1 MNSTNMTPGPLA
13 GIRVLDLTRALS
25 GPFATMILG
34 DLGADVIKVEDIWHG
49 DDTRRWGPPF
59 QGDDAAYFL
68 SVNRNKRGLSVNM
81 KTPEG
86 REIIQKLARASDI
99 LMENFRPG
107 TAARLGLG
115 YDELSQSNP
124 KLIYASISGYGQT
137 GPSAGLPGYDAVA
150 QAVSGMMSVT
160 GEAEGEPV
168 RSGTSLADVGA
179 GMWALI
185 GILSALHARAASG
198 RGQLIDISLLDG
210 QVAWLT
216 YVAGRYFAT
225 GVTPGRYG
233 SAHES
238 LAPYQVFPTADD
250 PLMVAVGSDGLW
262 RRFTAATG
270 LDDLT
275 DDPRYATNPDRVR
288 HRDTL
293 IPRITK
299 ALAARGCAEWTD
311 RLGAAGVPAGPVN
324 TVPAALEQPQVAARE
339 MVVALEHPVAGMLK
353 MLGTP
358 LKLSAQPA
366 SIRRPPPTLGQHTDE
381 ILAEAGYPAG
391 RIAELRQAGV
401 IKLQKATPLQKATL
415 LQKATER
422 EQVPDAGVDLDP
434 ARHPHPGDV
443 GRGRGQRDH
452 VVAARG
458 QPDVGRRLVRRGLL
472 DRLGAGVG
480 DPGHERHAQVGD
492 VAAERPVAE
501 EVGPVLLRHF
511 AQSVGEG
518 LQRLAALLGCG
529 HARLALVSIGRY
541 RSAGG

>member
-1 MNSTNMTPGPLA
+1 METGPLA
-13 GIRVLDLTRALS
+13 GVRVLDLTRALS

-34 DLGADVIKVEDIWHG
+34 DLGADVIKVEDVWHG

-68 SVNRNKRGLSVNM
+68 SINRSKRGLSVNL

-86 REIIQKLARASDI
+86 RQIVQQLARSSDI
-99 LMENFRPG
+99 VMENFRPG

-115 YDELSQSNP
+115 YEELSGQNP
-124 KLIYASISGYGQT
+124 ALIYASISGYGQT

-150 QAVSGMMSVT
+150 QALSGMMSVT

-185 GILSALHARAASG
+185 GILAALHARQASG
-198 RGQLIDISLLDG
+198 RGQQIDISLLDG

-216 YVAGRYFAT
+216 YVAGKYFAT

-288 HRDTL
+288 NRDTL
-293 IPRITK
+293 IPRITG
-299 ALAARGCAEWTD
+299 ALAARGCAEWTA
-311 RLGAAGVPAGPVN
+311 RLSAAGVPAGPVN
-324 TVPAALEQPQVAARE
+324 TVPAALGQPQIAARE
-339 MVVALEHPVAGMLK
+339 MVVELEHPVAGLLR

-366 SIRRPPPTLGQHTDE
+366 SIHRPPPVLGQHTDE
-381 ILAEAGYPAG
+381 ILAEAGYPVD
-391 RIAELRQAGV
+391 RIAELRAAGV
-401 IKLQKATPLQKATL
+401 IRLRRRRLQKTAP

-422 EQVPDAGVDLDP
+422 QQVPDAGLDLDP

-443 GRGRGQRDH
+443 GRSGGQRDH
-452 VVAARG
+452 VVAVRG
-458 QPDVGRRLVRRGLL
+458 QPNIGRRLVRRSLL
-472 DRLGAGVG
+472 DRLGARVG
-480 DPGHERHAQVGD
+480 DRGHERQAQVGD
-492 VAAERPVAE
+492 VAAERAVAE
-501 EVGPVLLRHF
+501 KARPVVRVHL
-511 AQSVGEG
+511 AQSAGKG
-518 LQRLAALLGCG
+518 LQRLAALLGSG
-529 HARLALVSIGRY
+529 HCTP
-541 RSAGG
+541 RSCQHRTVAFQPEGTAHD

>member
-1 MNSTNMTPGPLA
+1 MEPSKGPGPLA
-13 GIRVLDLTRALS
+13 GIKVLDLTRALS
-25 GPFATMILG
+25 GPFATMVLG
-34 DLGADVIKVEDIWHG
+34 DLGADVIKVEDVWHG

-68 SVNRNKRGLSVNM
+68 SINRNKRGLSVNM
-81 KTPEG
+81 KAPEG
-86 REIIQKLARASDI
+86 REIVQKLASASDI

-115 YDELSQSNP
+115 YEDLSQQHP
-124 KLIYASISGYGQT
+124 GLIYASISGYGQT

-160 GEAEGEPV
+160 GEADGEPV

-185 GILSALHARAASG
+185 GILAALHAREATG

-216 YVAGRYFAT
+216 YVAGKYFAT

-262 RRFTAATG
+262 RRFTQATG
-270 LDDLT
+270 LEELT

-293 IPRITK
+293 IPRITAK
-299 ALAARGCAEWTD
+299 LAARGCAEWTD
-311 RLGAAGVPAGPVN
+311 RLNAAGVPAGPVN
-324 TVPAALEQPQVAARE
+324 TVPAALDQPQIAARD
-339 MVVALEHPVAGMLK
+339 MVVELDHPVAGALR

-381 ILAEAGYPAG
+381 ILAEAGYPAD

-401 IKLQKATPLQKATL
+401 IRLQETSQG
-415 LQKATER
+415 Q
-422 EQVPDAGVDLDP
+422 QVPDAGLDLDP
-434 ARHPHPGDV
+434 ARHPHAGDV

-452 VVAARG
+452 VVAVRR
-458 QPDVGRRLVRRGLL
+458 QPDVGLRLVRRGLL
-472 DRLGAGVG
+472 DRLGAAAG
-480 DPGHERHAQVGD
+480 DPGHERHAQVSD
-492 VAAERPVAE
+492 VAAERAVAE
-501 EVGPVLLRHF
+501 VAGPVLLGHL

-518 LQRLAALLGCG
+518 LQRLAAFLDCG
-529 HARLALVSIGRY
+529 HVRLALVSIGR
-541 RSAGG
+541 

>member
-1 MNSTNMTPGPLA
+1 METSKAIGPLA
-13 GIRVLDLTRALS
+13 GITVLDLTRALA

-34 DLGADVIKVEDIWHG
+34 DLGADVIKVEDVWHG

-68 SVNRNKRGLSVNM
+68 SINRNKRGLSVNV

-86 REIIQKLARASDI
+86 RQILQRLAAGSDI
-99 LMENFRPG
+99 VMENFRPG

-115 YDELSQSNP
+115 YEELSRQNP
-124 KLIYASISGYGQT
+124 ALIYASISGYGQT

-160 GEAEGEPV
+160 GEADGEPV

-185 GILSALHARAASG
+185 GILAALHARQATG
-198 RGQLIDISLLDG
+198 RGQLVDISLLDG

-216 YVAGRYFAT
+216 YVAGKYFAT

-238 LAPYQVFPTADD
+238 VVPYQVFATADE

-270 LDDLT
+270 LDELT
-275 DDPRYATNPDRVR
+275 DDPRYVTNPARIQ

-293 IPRITK
+293 IPAITQ

-311 RLGAAGVPAGPVN
+311 RLNAAGVPAGPVN
-324 TVPAALEQPQVAARE
+324 TVPAALAQPQIAARE
-339 MVVALEHPVAGMLK
+339 MVVELEHPVAGMLK

-358 LKLSAQPA
+358 IKLSAQPA
-366 SIRRPPPTLGQHTDE
+366 SIRRPPPVLGQHTDE
-381 ILAEAGYPAG
+381 ILAAAGYPAD
-391 RIAELRQAGV
+391 RIAELRAAGV
-401 IKLQKATPLQKATL
+401 IRLQETTQR
-415 LQKATER
+415 Q
-422 EQVPDAGVDLDP
+422 QVPDAGLDLDP

-443 GRGRGQRDH
+443 GRGGGQRDH
-452 VVAARG
+452 VVAVRG
-458 QPDVGRRLVRRGLL
+458 QPDVGRRLVRRAQE
-472 DRLGAGVG
+472 DRIVARVG
-480 DPGHERHAQVGD
+480 NPGHEGDAQIGD
-492 VAAERPVAE
+492 LAAERAVAE
-501 EVGPVLLRHF
+501 KAGPVLLVHL
-511 AQSVGEG
+511 AQSADEG
-518 LQRLAALLGCG
+518 VQRLAALLGCG
-529 HARLALVSIGRY
+529 HCAP
-541 RSAGG
+541 RSCQHRTVAFQPEGTAHD

>member
-1 MNSTNMTPGPLA
+1 MKTSKAPGPLA
-13 GIRVLDLTRALS
+13 GIRVLDLTRALA
-25 GPFATMILG
+25 GPFATMVLG
-34 DLGADVIKVEDIWHG
+34 DLGADVIKVEDVWHG

-68 SVNRNKRGLSVNM
+68 SINRNKRGLSVNL

-86 REIIQKLARASDI
+86 RQIVQGLANSSDI
-99 LMENFRPG
+99 MMENFRPG

-115 YDELSQSNP
+115 YEELSQKNP
-124 KLIYASISGYGQT
+124 ALIYASISGYGQT

-160 GEAEGEPV
+160 GEPDGEPV

-185 GILSALHARAASG
+185 GILAALHARQATG
-198 RGQLIDISLLDG
+198 RGQLVDISLLDG

-216 YVAGRYFAT
+216 YVAGKYFAT

-238 LAPYQVFPTADD
+238 LAPYQVFATADE

-262 RRFTAATG
+262 RRFTSATG
-270 LDDLT
+270 LDELT
-275 DDPRYATNPDRVR
+275 DDPRYSTNPDRVR

-293 IPRITK
+293 IPLVTQ
-299 ALAARGCAEWTD
+299 ALASRGCAEWTD
-311 RLGAAGVPAGPVN
+311 RLNAAGVPAGPVN

-339 MVVALEHPVAGMLK
+339 MVVELEHPVAGMLK

-366 SIRRPPPTLGQHTDE
+366 SIRRPPPVLGQHTDE

-391 RIAELRQAGV
+391 RIAELRAAGV
-401 IKLQKATPLQKATL
+401 IRL
-415 LQKATER
+415 
-422 EQVPDAGVDLDP
+422 
-434 ARHPHPGDV
+434 
-443 GRGRGQRDH
+443 
-452 VVAARG
+452 
-458 QPDVGRRLVRRGLL
+458 RRRRPTK
-472 DRLGAGVG
+472 D
-480 DPGHERHAQVGD
+480 
-492 VAAERPVAE
+492 
-501 EVGPVLLRHF
+501 GPVTKGGG
-511 AQSVGEG
+511 APAGP
-518 LQRLAALLGCG
+518 GCWPG
-529 HARLALVSIGRY
+529 S
-541 RSAGG
+541 

>member
-1 MNSTNMTPGPLA
+1 METLKAQGPLA
-13 GIRVLDLTRALS
+13 GIKVLDLTRALS

-34 DLGADVIKVEDIWHG
+34 DLGADVIKVEDVWHG

-68 SVNRNKRGLSVNM
+68 SINRNKRGLSVNM
-81 KTPEG
+81 KTPAG
-86 REIIQKLARASDI
+86 RQIVQQLAHGSDI

-115 YDELSQSNP
+115 YEELSQQNP
-124 KLIYASISGYGQT
+124 ALISASISGYGQT

-185 GILSALHARAASG
+185 GILAALHARTASG

-216 YVAGRYFAT
+216 YVAGKYFAT

-293 IPRITK
+293 VPRITK
-299 ALAARGCAEWTD
+299 ALAARGCAEWAD

-324 TVPAALEQPQVAARE
+324 TVPAALEQPQIAARE
-339 MVVALEHPVAGMLK
+339 MVVELEHPVAGMLK

-366 SIRRPPPTLGQHTDE
+366 GIHRPPPTLGQHTDE
-381 ILAEAGYPAG
+381 ILAEAGYSAD
-391 RIAELRQAGV
+391 RIAELREAGV
-401 IKLQKATPLQKATL
+401 IRLQKTTPLQKT
-415 LQKATER
+415 TER

-434 ARHPHPGDV
+434 ARHPHAGDV

-452 VVAARG
+452 VVAVRG

-472 DRLGAGVG
+472 DRLGARVG
-480 DPGHERHAQVGD
+480 NPGHERHAQIGD
-492 VAAERPVAE
+492 VAAERAVAE
-501 EVGPVLLRHF
+501 KAGPILLRHL
-511 AQSVGEG
+511 AQPVGQG
-518 LQRLAALLGCG
+518 LQRLAALFDSG
-529 HARLALVSIGRY
+529 HARLALVSIGR
-541 RSAGG
+541 

>member
-1 MNSTNMTPGPLA
+1 MEVPNVAGALA
-13 GIRVLDLTRALS
+13 DIQVLDLTRALS

-34 DLGADVIKVEDIWHG
+34 DLGADVIKVEDVWHG

-68 SVNRNKRGLSVNM
+68 SVNRNKRGLSVNL

-86 REIIQKLARASDI
+86 QQIARRLAARSDVM
-99 LMENFRPG
+99 MENFRPG

-115 YDELSQSNP
+115 YEELSSQNP
-124 KLIYASISGYGQT
+124 QLIYASISGYGQT
-137 GPSAGLPGYDAVA
+137 GPDAGLPGYDAVA

-160 GEAEGEPV
+160 GEAGGEPV

-185 GILSALHARAASG
+185 GILAALHAREASG

-216 YVAGRYFAT
+216 YVAGKYFAT

-262 RRFTAATG
+262 RRFTAASG
-270 LDDLT
+270 LDELT

-299 ALAARGCAEWTD
+299 ALAPRGCAEWTD
-311 RLGAAGVPAGPVN
+311 RLNAAGVPAGPVN
-324 TVPAALEQPQVAARE
+324 TVPAALGQPQIAARD
-339 MVVALEHPVAGMLK
+339 MVVEIEHPVAGMLK
-353 MLGTP
+353 TLGSP
-358 LKLSAQPA
+358 LKLSAQPT
-366 SIRRPPPTLGQHTDE
+366 SIRRPPPVLGQHTDE
-381 ILAEAGYPAG
+381 ILAEAGYTS
-391 RIAELRQAGV
+391 AEISGLREAGV
-401 IKLQKATPLQKATL
+401 VK
-415 LQKATER
+415 
-422 EQVPDAGVDLDP
+422 
-434 ARHPHPGDV
+434 
-443 GRGRGQRDH
+443 
-452 VVAARG
+452 
-458 QPDVGRRLVRRGLL
+458 
-472 DRLGAGVG
+472 
-480 DPGHERHAQVGD
+480 
-492 VAAERPVAE
+492 
-501 EVGPVLLRHF
+501 
-511 AQSVGEG
+511 
-518 LQRLAALLGCG
+518 
-529 HARLALVSIGRY
+529 
-541 RSAGG
+541 

>member
-1 MNSTNMTPGPLA
+1 M
-13 GIRVLDLTRALS
+13 V
-25 GPFATMILG
+25 LG
-34 DLGADVIKVEDIWHG
+34 DLGADVIKVEDVWHG

-68 SVNRNKRGLSVNM
+68 SVNRNKRGLSVNV

-86 REIIQKLARASDI
+86 RQIVQGLAESSDI
-99 LMENFRPG
+99 MMENFRPG

-115 YDELSQSNP
+115 YEELSARNP
-124 KLIYASISGYGQT
+124 ALIYASISGYGQT

-160 GEAEGEPV
+160 GEADGEPV

-185 GILSALHARAASG
+185 GILAALHARQATG
-198 RGQLIDISLLDG
+198 RGQLVDISLLDG

-216 YVAGRYFAT
+216 YVAGKYFAT

-238 LAPYQVFPTADD
+238 VAPYQVFATADE

-275 DDPRYATNPDRVR
+275 DDPLYATNPDRIQ

-293 IPRITK
+293 IPAITR
-299 ALAARGCAEWTD
+299 ALAARGCADWTD
-311 RLGAAGVPAGPVN
+311 RLNAAGVPAGPVN
-324 TVPAALEQPQVAARE
+324 TVPAALAQPQVAARD
-339 MVVALEHPVAGMLK
+339 MVVELEHPVAGMLR

-366 SIRRPPPTLGQHTDE
+366 SIRRPPPVLGQHTDE
-381 ILAEAGYPAG
+381 ILAEAGYPAD
-391 RIAELRQAGV
+391 RIAELRAAGV
-401 IKLQKATPLQKATL
+401 IKLQEATLQKTT
-415 LQKATER
+415 QR
-422 EQVPDAGVDLDP
+422 QQVPDAGLDLDP

-443 GRGRGQRDH
+443 GRGGGQRDH
-452 VVAARG
+452 IVAARS
-458 QPDVGRRLVRRGLL
+458 QPDIGRRLVRRGLL
-472 DRLGAGVG
+472 DRLCACIGNR
-480 DPGHERHAQVGD
+480 GHERHAQVGD
-492 VAAERPVAE
+492 VAAERAVAE
-501 EVGPVLLRHF
+501 KTGPVVRVHL
-511 AQSVGEG
+511 AQSAGEG
-518 LQRLAALLGCG
+518 LQRLAALLGSG
-529 HARLALVSIGRY
+529 HCTP
-541 RSAGG
+541 RSCQHRTVAFQPEGTAHD